1 MRRCVVL
8 RWVTWL
14 AADTGT
20 RPSATAMSFES
31 VGGLYRPWWEGPP
44 VICGGVMTVLDGVG
58 LYYDAWANRKG
69 DFSGVPLA
77 PGFRLRGPV
86 ADFDDAEGYR
96 AMAAQ
101 AGLLVTRFVVRQQF
115 VDVNR
120 VCSIIDWE
128 MDLPVAPMTS
138 AEILEVEDGQ
148 IVGGE
153 LIYDAQELRAA
164 TAAGG

>member
-1 MRRCVVL
+1 
-8 RWVTWL
+8 
-14 AADTGT
+14 
-20 RPSATAMSFES
+20 
-31 VGGLYRPWWEGPP
+31 
-44 VICGGVMTVLDGVG
+44 MTVLDVVG

-77 PGFRLRGPV
+77 PGFRFRGPV

-115 VDVNR
+115 VDGNR

-128 MDLPVAPMTS
+128 MDLPVA
-138 AEILEVEDGQ
+138 ADD
-148 IVGGE
+148 VGG
-153 LIYDAQELRAA
+153 DPRGRGWADRR
-164 TAAGG
+164 GGADL

>member
-1 MRRCVVL
+1 M
-8 RWVTWL
+8 
-14 AADTGT
+14 A
-20 RPSATAMSFES
+20 
-31 VGGLYRPWWEGPP
+31 
-44 VICGGVMTVLDGVG
+44 VLDIVD
-58 LYYDAWANRKG
+58 LYYDAWANKKG
-69 DFSGVPLA
+69 DLSGVPLA
-77 PGFRLRGPV
+77 PGFRFRGPV

-101 AGLLVTRFVVRQQF
+101 AGSLVTRFVVRQQF
-115 VDVNR
+115 VDGNR

-148 IVGGE
+148 IVRGE

-164 TAAGG
+164 MAAGGRPSPG

>member
-1 MRRCVVL
+1 
-8 RWVTWL
+8 
-14 AADTGT
+14 
-20 RPSATAMSFES
+20 
-31 VGGLYRPWWEGPP
+31 
-44 VICGGVMTVLDGVG
+44 MTVLDVAGM
-58 LYYDAWANRKG
+58 YYDAWANKG
-69 DFSGVPLA
+69 DLSGVPLA
-77 PGFRLRGPV
+77 PGFRFRGPV

-101 AGLLVTRFVVRQQF
+101 AGALVSRFVVRHQF
-115 VDVNR
+115 VDGNR

-148 IVGGE
+148 IVRGE

-164 TAAGG
+164 MAAGR

>member
-1 MRRCVVL
+1 
-8 RWVTWL
+8 
-14 AADTGT
+14 
-20 RPSATAMSFES
+20 
-31 VGGLYRPWWEGPP
+31 
-44 VICGGVMTVLDGVG
+44 MTVLDVVG

-77 PGFRLRGPV
+77 PGFRFRGPV

-115 VDVNR
+115 VDGNR

-138 AEILEVEDGQ
+138 AEILEVEDGL

-164 TAAGG
+164 MAAGG